1 MSNNTVKAI
10 IIGLG
15 ILITSCGKK
24 EDPIV
29 KNNTIIACIGDS
41 VTYGGEHG
49 YVEYLQKYM
58 NDSVPEK
65 KVTLLNWGKN
75 SETITHLTE
84 TGHPGPRPFLFDRLD
99 SLLTLS
105 PKPDIVTF
113 CYGMNC
119 GIYGLPSEELFMTY
133 NNRLILFLDT
143 MKGQEIDVILM
154 TPPPLALDA
163 ANTHGRIASSEEDV
177 YSWKNPYERYDEE
190 VIQKFKDIIL
200 ETNHPAVIKKIDIH
214 TPLLQQADKA
224 YDKDPIHPNANGY
237 RIIADTIFK
246 FLL

>member
-99 SLLTLS
+99 IIT
-105 PKPDIVTF
+105 KT
-113 CYGMNC
+113 G
-119 GIYGLPSEELFMTY
+119 
-133 NNRLILFLDT
+133 
-143 MKGQEIDVILM
+143 
-154 TPPPLALDA
+154 
-163 ANTHGRIASSEEDV
+163 
-177 YSWKNPYERYDEE
+177 YSN
-190 VIQKFKDIIL
+190 
-200 ETNHPAVIKKIDIH
+200 
-214 TPLLQQADKA
+214 
-224 YDKDPIHPNANGY
+224 
-237 RIIADTIFK
+237 
-246 FLL
+246 FLLWNELWNIWTSFRGTFYDL